1 MLVQYDSEFK
11 ATLQVKT
18 LMFFCL
24 PVYYLKL
31 NYKKNVGHIKY
42 FN

>member
-18 LMFFCL
+18 LMFFYL

-31 NYKKNVGHIKY
+31 NYKKKCWTYKI
-42 FN
+42 F